1 MSATA
6 GPLPGRRPEGRL
18 AHGFAV
24 QGRVIHALILREMQT
39 RFGRDN
45 LGFLWLI
52 LEPLILASAIGF
64 IHWMASHRTVPGV
77 PIFVFYLIGYVPYFT
92 FRAIISRSVGAFQSN
107 MTLMYHRQVRLLD
120 IVVARHLLE
129 IGAVLAVMLLTV
141 VGTAAVL
148 DRLPYSVPALAISV
162 VLLLGYANGLG
173 LIAASVAARFE
184 VADHFI
190 RPLVYLSLPLS
201 GAFFTMH
208 SLPTSV
214 REALLWNPQVHFHEM
229 LREGMFGDVI
239 VSYYSVPYM
248 VGAVLA
254 ANLIGMC
261 AMRVVRPR
269 LEF

>member
-6 GPLPGRRPEGRL
+6 GPLPGPDRPDGLLR
-18 AHGFAV
+18 GFAV

-64 IHWMASHRTVPGV
+64 MHWMASHRTVPGV
-77 PIFVFYLIGYVPYFT
+77 PIFVFYLIGYVPFFA

-129 IGAVLAVMLLTV
+129 IGAVLTVLLLVV
-141 VGTAAVL
+141 VGTAVVL
-148 DRLPYSVPALAISV
+148 DRMPYSVPALAGSC
-162 VLLLGYANGLG
+162 VLLLAYANGLG
-173 LIAASVAARFE
+173 LLAASVAARFE
-184 VADHFI
+184 VAEHFI
-190 RPLVYLSLPLS
+190 RPAVYLSLPLS

-214 REALLWNPQVHFHEM
+214 REVLLWNPQVHFHEM
-229 LREGMFGDVI
+229 LREGMFGDVL

-248 VGAVLA
+248 VAGVLV
-254 ANLIGMC
+254 ANLLGMC
-261 AMRVVRPR
+261 AMRAVRPR